1 MQSREITVQ
10 TVLST
15 CKAFPGDEVSACS
28 NLKYGKGQKAE
39 VLDIDQYLLS

>member
-1 MQSREITVQ
+1 MYRREITVQ

-15 CKAFPGDEVSACS
+15 CKAFPGDEVSVCS

-39 VLDIDQYLLS
+39 VLDID